1 MPVFVSKK
9 RERVTDPENPE
20 QWIEIKAKLSR
31 GDEATYK
38 DWLTRLN
45 PTDGGSGIDITTV
58 DWSTPL
64 LKLAIVDWHIQDP
77 DNEGQ
82 WIAFN
87 PALITDFDPDSD
99 SPLVDA
105 VLQRINDLNP
115 FFGYK
120 TRPSE
125 PSGTSD

>member
-9 RERVTDPENPE
+9 RERVTDPENAE
-20 QWIEIKAKLSR
+20 QWIEIKCKLSR
-31 GDEATYK
+31 GDESQYK
-38 DWLTRLN
+38 DWLIKMSPVAGET
-45 PTDGGSGIDITTV
+45 IDFQTV
-58 DWSTPL
+58 DWTTPL